1 MNLTDLLDLTALE
14 LGRQLVAGDMDPLSL
29 CEATLAGAGDPLL
42 DDVFITLTPE
52 RARREASLS
61 LRRQHEGRPR
71 GPLDGVTVA
80 WKDLFSVSGTP
91 TTAGSTIPR
100 RCVPASADAAAVRG
114 LAAAGMVCVG
124 KTNLSEFAFSGLG
137 LNPHFGTPRNP
148 HGEGPARIPGGS
160 SSGSAVA
167 VAAGAVPCAIGTDT
181 AGSVR
186 APAAFCGIVGFKA
199 TAGKLD
205 RTGVL
210 PLAPTFDSIGILARS
225 VADVAAVEAALRGV
239 RPPGTAPST
248 NAARIRLVI
257 PDGEWVDEAD
267 DSVRERFLDAVS
279 VLRRSGVD
287 VQRRHLS
294 ALNEAQGMLDS
305 CGSPVAAEA
314 ALTHS
319 GLLESPEADLL
330 DPYVTGRLNVGR
342 SILADGYARLMRE
355 RPRLQ
360 ATLKAELAGAFLVCP
375 SVRHTAPLIEPL
387 RRDGRLYASQ
397 EAEAL
402 RNTALMS
409 FFDLPGISLP
419 VGADGRGMPIGLLL
433 SGSTARDAAVL
444 RVARDAEAI
453 LA

>member
-1 MNLTDLLDLTALE
+1 MNITHLLDLTALE
-14 LGRQLVAGDMDPLSL
+14 MGRQLAAGEMDHVSL
-29 CEATLAGAGDPLL
+29 CEATLAGADDVLL
-42 DDVFITLTPE
+42 DKVFITLTPE
-52 RARREASLS
+52 RARREAGLS
-61 LRRQHEGRPR
+61 LRRQREGRPR

-80 WKDLFSVSGTP
+80 WKDLFDVSGTP
-91 TTAGSTIPR
+91 TTAGSAIR
-100 RCVPASADAAAVRG
+100 RRGDPASADAAAVRG
-114 LAAAGMVCVG
+114 LTAAGMVCVG
-124 KTNLSEFAFSGLG
+124 KTNLSEFALSGLG

-148 HGEGPARIPGGS
+148 HGTGPARIPGGS

-167 VAAGAVPCAIGTDT
+167 VATGAVPCAIGTDT

-199 TAGKLD
+199 TAGRLD

-210 PLAPTFDSIGILARS
+210 ALAPTFDSIGILARS

-239 RPPGTAPST
+239 RPPGVAPST
-248 NAARIRLVI
+248 DASRIRLVI

-267 DSVRERFLDAVS
+267 GAVRERFLDAVS
-279 VLRRSGVD
+279 VLRRSGAD
-287 VQRRHLS
+287 VQRRQLS
-294 ALNEAQGMLDS
+294 PLNEAQRMLDS

-314 ALTHS
+314 ALSHS
-319 GLLESPEADLL
+319 GLLESSEADLL
-330 DPYVTGRLNVGR
+330 DPYVTSRLNAGR
-342 SILADGYARLMRE
+342 SIFADGYARLMRE
-355 RPRLQ
+355 RPRLR
-360 ATLKAELAGAFLVCP
+360 ATLEGELAGAFLVCP
-375 SVRHTAPLIEPL
+375 TVRRTAPPIEPL
-387 RRDGRLYASQ
+387 SRDGRLYTSQ

-419 VGADGRGMPIGLLL
+419 IGADEQGMPLGLLL

-444 RVARDAEAI
+444 RVARSAEAI

>member
-1 MNLTDLLDLTALE
+1 VRPASAS
-14 LGRQLVAGDMDPLSL
+14 VAS
-29 CEATLAGAGDPLL
+29 
-42 DDVFITLTPE
+42 
-52 RARREASLS
+52 
-61 LRRQHEGRPR
+61 EGRPR
-71 GPLDGVTVA
+71 GPLEGVTVA
-80 WKDLFSVSGTP
+80 WKDVFDVSGTP
-91 TTAGSTIPR
+91 TTAGSAIR
-100 RCVPASADAAAVRG
+100 RRGVPAPTDATVVRC
-114 LAAAGMVCVG
+114 LAAAGMVCIG

-148 HGEGPARIPGGS
+148 HGEGPSRIPGGS

-205 RTGVL
+205 RSGVL
-210 PLAPTFDSIGILARS
+210 PLAPTFDSLGILARS
-225 VADVAAVEAALRGV
+225 VADVTAVEAALRGV
-239 RPPGTAPST
+239 RPPGAAPPTDTS
-248 NAARIRLVI
+248 RIRLVI

-267 DSVRERFLDAVS
+267 DAVRERFLDTVS
-279 VLRRSGVD
+279 VLRRSGID
-287 VQRRHLS
+287 VRRRQLP
-294 ALNEAQGMLDS
+294 ALNEAQGILDS

-314 ALTHS
+314 ALTYS

-330 DPYVTGRLNVGR
+330 DPYVTNRLSAGR
-342 SILADGYARLMRE
+342 SILGDGYARLMRE

-360 ATLKAELAGAFLVCP
+360 AALDVELAGAFLVCP
-375 SVRHTAPLIEPL
+375 SVRRTAPLIKPL
-387 RRDGRLYASQ
+387 SRDGRLYASQ

-409 FFDLPGISLP
+409 FFDMPGISLP
-419 VGADGRGMPIGLLL
+419 VGADEQGMPIGLLL
-433 SGSTARDAAVL
+433 SGSSARDAAVL
-444 RVARDAEAI
+444 RVARSAEAI